1 MASKD
6 SPYSTGFLSSNIN
19 FSDDTSEMFK
29 QIKKE
34 EDITHDAIPTL
45 PFELSMLPEYFA
57 NMVDNAMNASINIDK
72 VLSTKDLKNKKDL
85 TKLKENVDKMIRFL
99 IKNVDPTLDKYAIR
113 SKLETNED

>member
-1 MASKD
+1 
-6 SPYSTGFLSSNIN
+6 
-19 FSDDTSEMFK
+19 
-29 QIKKE
+29 
-34 EDITHDAIPTL
+34 
-45 PFELSMLPEYFA
+45 MLPEYFA

>member
-29 QIKKE
+29 KIKEE
-34 EDITHDAIPTL
+34 EDITHEATPTL

-57 NMVDNAMNASINIDK
+57 SMVDNGMNASINIDK
-72 VLSTKDLKNKKDL
+72 VLSTKDLKNKNDL
-85 TKLKENVDKMIRFL
+85 LKLKENLDKMIRFL
-99 IKNVDPTLDKYAIR
+99 VKNVDPTLDKFAIR
-113 SKLETNED
+113 SRVDSDEK